1 MLVSSMKSFLSRFR
15 AQAGLLGLA
24 LLLAAPALWSCNGQ
38 TAYSKAVSDHQD
50 LYRTIDD
57 TIIQNYL
64 ARHNYTAANY
74 KRTNSGLYLVTLKSG
89 TGPVPTLGKQ
99 VAIKYIGRYVSR
111 SIENIIF
118 DNSAD
123 GRTSCGCATFTV
135 GTGVIAGWTEAL
147 QLMHQGDR
155 ILLLVPSYLAYGPT
169 GNGTVPPDTPLS
181 FDMELLTIS
190 Q

>member
-1 MLVSSMKSFLSRFR
+1 MLASSIKSFLSRFR
-15 AQAGLLGLA
+15 AQAGLLGFA
-24 LLLAAPALWSCNGQ
+24 LLLAGPALWSCKGD
-38 TAYSKAVSDHQD
+38 TAYSKAIRDHQD
-50 LYRTIDD
+50 LYKAIDD
-57 TIIQNYL
+57 TTIQGYL
-64 ARHNYTAANY
+64 TRHNYSAATY
-74 KRTNSGLYLVTLKSG
+74 KRTNSGLYIVTLKSG
-89 TGPVPTLGKQ
+89 TGPVPALGKQ
-99 VAIKYIGRYVSR
+99 VAIRYIGRFVSR
-111 SIENIIF
+111 NIENIIF

-169 GNGTVPPDTPLS
+169 GSGTIPPDTPLL